1 MPSVQMPSPGRF
13 SRSRWGRSHSAYI
26 SESVTVHYPW
36 CNLFQSSLPVLRR
49 MHRDNGDWVICES
62 PDGNAVA
69 LPVWMTDESTCAAF
83 SAGIPVVSL
92 NALRE
97 LRGVLDALHSAS
109 NYDKPSGKTSP
120 LEHPDEGTKKS
131 EGDAGK
137 TVFRSAVSQQ
147 SGSSG
152 FAVRST
158 GRTPKANQ
166 RAAAKSGSRKRR
178 SAKRR
183 RV

>member
-158 GRTPKANQ
+158 G
-166 RAAAKSGSRKRR
+166 
-178 SAKRR
+178 
-183 RV
+183 